1 MVYAKVKGRPLPI
14 KVHDLCRA
22 YEPDQV
28 QLWNG
33 QKWTQVLWWQPTG
46 RHPDAAESYKAIRAA
61 RRRGDE
67 PVAAADVEIELRS
80 GERIGCTREHRWPT
94 QRGLVEAAGLLAGD
108 VLDTCPMP
116 EGETAPAAL
125 DDEMIGWFV
134 GLYIAEGSHGSDRT
148 IQISGHVQEI
158 ERYKRLRELAEAFH
172 GTCAVYATHGNSAT
186 INLTGRFLD
195 AIIDTYVG
203 GRTAKDKHLRPAC
216 WQRSNRFLRAV
227 LDGYLSGDGRWRED
241 ARRWIS
247 DSPTMTRFR

>member
-1 MVYAKVKGRPLPI
+1 MGLPWRYALACMDELGLILRRDIIWSKPNCLSGGTMVYAKVKGRPATI

-61 RRRGDE
+61 RKRGTE
-67 PVAAADVEIELRS
+67 PVAAADIEIELRS

-94 QRGLVEAAGLLAGD
+94 RRGLVEAAALVAGD

-148 IQISGHVQEI
+148 IQIAGHIKETD
-158 ERYKRLRELAEAFH
+158 RYKRLRSGRGVPRDLL
-172 GTCAVYATHGNSAT
+172 CLCDQRQRSDDQPDRAVPRCDH
-186 INLTGRFLD
+186 R
-195 AIIDTYVG
+195 
-203 GRTAKDKHLRPAC
+203 HLRRR
-216 WQRSNRFLRAV
+216 Q
-227 LDGYLSGDGRWRED
+227 DREG
-241 ARRWIS
+241 
-247 DSPTMTRFR
+247 